1 MSLRQESLGEEEEP
15 RTRKPFVGTPR
26 ILNPAWQS
34 RASSQKRVLRGE
46 GRPSLRSVD
55 SQVKGRVI
63 EPRKLSS
70 PGAFVVDMSGGRVGR
85 VALGPTERDRS
96 YRGRRARA
104 MAKRVPQEP
113 GRPRRFH
120 RDFRLGNRK
129 TNSPEP
135 PVVRRRPKGANIR
148 RIGGI
153 GRAKATKRGE
163 MDGGESERLIVPMR
177 PGNRS
182 EGTRRREG
190 DAVSGHRWRETWR
203 VLRNPWRCS
212 RNDNGSRNSE
222 ERASE
227 MTSQMREIRTSGS
240 VGARGEQSPRATRP
254 FFCAFSRPTST
265 SQLGIDLAEGL
276 SGPAHVDEGPPPG
289 RVVDRIDEP
298 GHRGGPFGM

>member
-1 MSLRQESLGEEEEP
+1 
-15 RTRKPFVGTPR
+15 
-26 ILNPAWQS
+26 
-34 RASSQKRVLRGE
+34 
-46 GRPSLRSVD
+46 
-55 SQVKGRVI
+55 
-63 EPRKLSS
+63 
-70 PGAFVVDMSGGRVGR
+70 
-85 VALGPTERDRS
+85 
-96 YRGRRARA
+96 

-135 PVVRRRPKGANIR
+135 PVARRRPKGANIR

-163 MDGGESERLIVPMR
+163 MDGGESERLIVPLR

-227 MTSQMREIRTSGS
+227 MTSQIREIRTSGS

-254 FFCAFSRPTST
+254 YSNSHRRRRLPDGSRLGGSST
-265 SQLGIDLAEGL
+265 SRRGVGAFRAGGRISRARRRRPRRPGAGRRARTSRHGLATRGL
-276 SGPAHVDEGPPPG
+276 RGPP
-289 RVVDRIDEP
+289 VP
-298 GHRGGPFGM
+298 GHWPRPRPAARLASAMMNY